1 MNTESFAK
9 LIVGALYS
17 DPQWLEQAKVQ
28 MRELEWNIQH
38 QSLEFPFD
46 QTDYYAIEMGNSLKR
61 CFLSMEGVKASEFS
75 ADWKLRTLAIENRLS
90 RAGKRRINL
99 DPGYLDLQR
108 VVLLSG
114 KEGPQKIYLRN
125 GVWADLVL
133 LKDKGGYRDLPWT
146 FPDLRDG
153 RYNDFLLQV
162 RAEFKAE
169 IFLRTKVCEV

>member
-17 DPQWLEQAKVQ
+17 DSQWLEQAKEH
-28 MRELEWNIQH
+28 MRKLDWNIQH
-38 QSLEFPFD
+38 QSLELPFD
-46 QTDYYAIEMGNSLKR
+46 KTDYYALEMGNSLKR
-61 CFLSMEGVKASEFS
+61 CFLSMEGVQALEFS
-75 ADWKLRTLAIENRLS
+75 ADWKLRTVAIENRLS
-90 RAGKRRINL
+90 RTGKRRINL

-114 KEGPQKIYLRN
+114 KDGPQKIYLRN

-133 LKDKGGYRDLPWT
+133 MKEKEGYRDLPWT

-153 RYNDFLLQV
+153 RYNDFFLQV
-162 RAEFKAE
+162 RAKFKGE
-169 IFLRTKVCEV
+169 ISLRTKVLEV